1 MTRFTR
7 KIKLM
12 GSVFELIAVVESE
25 IQADY
30 YFNLAVN
37 EIQRIENL
45 LSEFKHDSDTSRINS
60 ASKEQS
66 IEISKETYQLLTRCK
81 NLHRMTFGFFDPT
94 VKPLKSIYN
103 FKNNEFTFPDKNLIH
118 SVLPFIGMDLLI
130 LKSENVVSKK
140 FDEVQI
146 SFAAIGKG
154 YAADCVKNIWIK
166 SGLSS
171 GVISASGDLFA
182 IGKNEF
188 GLDWNIAIPD
198 PNDKEKVLMYIPI
211 HNNAVAT
218 SGNYEQF
225 FLNNGVKYSHN
236 IHPMTGL
243 PCIHISSVSV
253 FSPSAELS
261 DALATAVYA
270 MGIKDGLKF
279 ISGLPQTH
287 VIIID
292 QNGKIYASNK
302 VEMVNEAV

>member
-12 GSVFELIAVVESE
+12 GSIFELMVVVKSE
-25 IQADY
+25 IDAES
-30 YFNLAVN
+30 YFNLAIN

-45 LSEFKHDSDTSRINS
+45 LSEFKNDSDTARINF

-66 IEISKETYQLLTRCK
+66 IEINRETFELLNRCK

-103 FKNNEFTFPDKNLIH
+103 FKNIEFAFPDKKLIH
-118 SVLPFIGMDLLI
+118 SILPFIGMELLT
-130 LKSENVVSKK
+130 LESDNKVSKK
-140 FDEVQI
+140 HDEVQI

-166 SGLSS
+166 NGLNS

-188 GLDWNIAIPD
+188 GQDWSIAIPD
-198 PNDKEKVLMYIPI
+198 PNNKEEVLMYIPI
-211 HNNAVAT
+211 HNKAVAT

-225 FLNNGVKYSHN
+225 FLFNGVKYSHN

-243 PCIHISSVSV
+243 PCKHISSVSV

-261 DALATAVYA
+261 DSLATAVYA

-292 QNGKIYASNK
+292 QNGKIYTSNK
-302 VEMVNEAV
+302 IEMVNEAV